1 MSKNQKLYN
10 FTPALV
16 LNVREM
22 KTTYMLK
29 NWRECGEWCANRDT
43 NNALENLLLTIDRMC
58 SV

>member
-29 NWRECGEWCANRDT
+29 YWRACCEWCVNWDT
-43 NNALENLLLTIDRMC
+43 RNALEYLLLTIDRMC

>member
-29 NWRECGEWCANRDT
+29 DWRACSEWCVNQDT
-43 NNALENLLLTIDRMC
+43 HNALE
-58 SV
+58 